1 MNNPYGYING
11 RVRMMRVALVDA
23 RAMDDVTNTLN
34 YQEFLRQISE
44 TPLREDLGEATAQG
58 AGLGQLDEA
67 LSRNYLKSI
76 SHLRSI
82 ATGQPAREIEAM
94 LLRYDLQNVKT
105 LVRGVQ
111 TGRSADDIVAGLIPA
126 GTLPWSALQGAAQS
140 ADVASLAQTLSVAGG
155 KIGQILRA
163 AVSGGA
169 SSLLDLEVA
178 LDQGYYRAVLSG
190 VRGTNVRRY
199 FTREIDVRNLLI
211 ARQLRGAAPNVR
223 YFIPGGRD
231 VSEAD
236 FLRIAGGDNSVSAP
250 DLGAVL
256 EAPDLGSSEAIARR
270 LLDEASRNVAM
281 ADALGPGV
289 ALDYL
294 RRKEQEIA
302 RMRLIGR
309 AKFYGL
315 SKDELQRELEGA

>member
-11 RVRMMRVALVDA
+11 RVRMMRTALVDA
-23 RAMDDVTNTLN
+23 RNLDETANSVN

-44 TPLREDLGEATAQG
+44 TPLREDLGDATAQG
-58 AGLGQLDEA
+58 AGLAQLDEA
-67 LSRNYLKSI
+67 LSRNYLKAI
-76 SHLRSI
+76 AHLRSI
-82 ATGQPAREIEAM
+82 AVGQPAREIESL

-105 LVRGVQ
+105 LVRGVLN
-111 TGRSADDIVAGLIPA
+111 GRSADDIVGGLIPA
-126 GTLPWSALQGAAQS
+126 GTIPWTVLQGAAQS
-140 ADVASLAQTLSVAGG
+140 ADVASLAQTLAVAGG
-155 KIGQILRA
+155 KLGQILRS
-163 AVSGGA
+163 AVSSGA
-169 SSLLDLEVA
+169 SNLLDLEVA
-178 LDQGYYRAVLSG
+178 LDQGYYRAVLAG
-190 VRGTNVRRY
+190 VRGTHVRRY

-211 ARQLRGAAPNVR
+211 ARQLRGGAANVR

-231 VSEAD
+231 VTESD
-236 FLRIAGGDNSVSAP
+236 FLRLAGGDNAVAADLQP
-250 DLGAVL
+250 IVEAADLGTAEAV
-256 EAPDLGSSEAIARR
+256 ARR

-302 RMRLIGR
+302 RLRLIGR

-315 SKDELQRELEGA
+315 SKDELAKELQGA

>member
-11 RVRMMRVALVDA
+11 RVRMMRVGLVDA
-23 RAMDDVTNTLN
+23 RTLDDVQNTLN

-44 TPLREDLGEATAQG
+44 TPLREDLGDATAQG

-67 LSRNYLKSI
+67 LSRNYLKAI

-82 ATGQPAREIEAM
+82 ATGQPAREIEAL

-111 TGRSADDIVAGLIPA
+111 TGRAADDIVAGLIPA
-126 GTLPWSALQGAAQS
+126 GTLPWSVLQAAAQS
-140 ADVASLAQTLSVAGG
+140 ADVGSLAQTLTVAGG

-163 AVSGGA
+163 AVGAGA

-211 ARQLRGAAPNVR
+211 ARQLRGTAPNVR

-250 DLGAVL
+250 DLGAIL
-256 EAPDLGSSEAIARR
+256 EAGDLGSAEAIARR

-309 AKFYGL
+309 AKYYGL
-315 SKDELQRELEGA
+315 SKEELQKELEGA

>member
-11 RVRMMRVALVDA
+11 RVRMMRTALVEA
-23 RAMDDVTNTLN
+23 RSLDEAASSVN

-44 TPLREDLGEATAQG
+44 TPLREDLGDATAQG
-58 AGLGQLDEA
+58 AGLAQLDEA
-67 LSRNYLKSI
+67 LSRNYLKAI
-76 SHLRSI
+76 AHLRSI
-82 ATGQPAREIEAM
+82 AVGQPAREIESL

-105 LVRGVQ
+105 LVRGVL
-111 TGRSADDIVAGLIPA
+111 TGRSADDIVGGLIPA
-126 GTLPWSALQGAAQS
+126 GTVPWSVLQGAAQS
-140 ADVASLAQTLSVAGG
+140 ADVASLAQTLAVAGG
-155 KIGQILRA
+155 KLGQILRS
-163 AVSGGA
+163 AVSSGA

-178 LDQGYYRAVLSG
+178 LDQGYYRAVLAG
-190 VRGTNVRRY
+190 VRGTHVRRY
-199 FTREIDVRNLLI
+199 FTREIDIRNLLI
-211 ARQLRGAAPNVR
+211 ARQLRGSAANVR

-231 VSEAD
+231 VTESD
-236 FLRIAGGDNSVSAP
+236 FLRLAGGDNAVAADLQP
-250 DLGAVL
+250 IAEAADLGTAEAV
-256 EAPDLGSSEAIARR
+256 ARR

-302 RMRLIGR
+302 RLRLIGR

-315 SKDELQRELEGA
+315 SKDELVKELQGA

>member
-11 RVRMMRVALVDA
+11 RVRMMRTALVESRSLDEA
-23 RAMDDVTNTLN
+23 ASAVNF
-34 YQEFLRQISE
+34 QEFLRQISE

-58 AGLGQLDEA
+58 AGLGELDAA
-67 LSRNYLKSI
+67 LSRNYLRSI
-76 SHLRSI
+76 GHLRSI
-82 ATGQPAREIEAM
+82 ATGQPAREIEAL

-111 TGRSADDIVAGLIPA
+111 TGRAADDITAGLIPA
-126 GTLPWSALQGAAQS
+126 GTLPWSVLQGAAQS
-140 ADVASLAQTLSVAGG
+140 ADVASLAQTLGVVGG

-163 AVSGGA
+163 AISGGA

-178 LDQGYYRAVLSG
+178 LDQGYYRAVLAG
-190 VRGTNVRRY
+190 VRGTHVRRY

-250 DLGAVL
+250 ELQAVM
-256 EAPDLGSSEAIARR
+256 EAADLGSSEAIARR
-270 LLDEASRNVAM
+270 VLDEASRNVAM

-309 AKFYGL
+309 AKYYGL
-315 SKDELQRELEGA
+315 SRDELQKELEGA

>member
-1 MNNPYGYING
+1 MSNPYGYING
-11 RVRMMRVALVDA
+11 RVRMMRAALVDSRSLEEA
-23 RAMDDVTNTLN
+23 QSTIN

-58 AGLGQLDEA
+58 AGLGQLDAA
-67 LSRNYLKSI
+67 LSANYMKAAQQ
-76 SHLRSI
+76 LRSI
-82 ATGQPAREIEAM
+82 ATGQPAGEIEA
-94 LLRYDLQNVKT
+94 LLMRYDLQNVKT
-105 LVRGVQ
+105 LVRGVNA
-111 TGRSADDIVAGLIPA
+111 GRPADDIVAGLIPA
-126 GTLPWSALQGAAQS
+126 GTMPWGVLQGAAQS
-140 ADVASLAQTLSVAGG
+140 TDIANLSQTLSVAGG
-155 KIGQILRA
+155 KVGGILRS

-169 SSLLDLEVA
+169 TSLLDLEVA
-178 LDQGYYRAVLSG
+178 LDQGYYRAVLAS

-199 FTREIDVRNLLI
+199 YTREIDIRNLLI
-211 ARQLRGAAPNVR
+211 ARQLRGNTVNVR

-231 VSEAD
+231 ITEAD
-236 FLRIAGGDNSVSAP
+236 FVRIAGGDNAVSSSELQPIA
-250 DLGAVL
+250 
-256 EAPDLGSSEAIARR
+256 EASDLGSAEAIARR

-315 SKDELQRELEGA
+315 GKEELQKELEGA

>member
-11 RVRMMRVALVDA
+11 RVRMMRTALVES
-23 RAMDDVTNTLN
+23 RALDEAASSVN

-44 TPLREDLGEATAQG
+44 TPLREDLGDATAQG
-58 AGLGQLDEA
+58 AGLAQLDEA
-67 LSRNYLKSI
+67 LSRNYLRAI
-76 SHLRSI
+76 AHLRSI
-82 ATGQPAREIEAM
+82 AVGQPAREIESL

-105 LVRGVQ
+105 LVRGVL
-111 TGRSADDIVAGLIPA
+111 TGRSADDIVGGLIPA
-126 GTLPWSALQGAAQS
+126 GTVPWSVLQGAAQS
-140 ADVASLAQTLSVAGG
+140 ADVASLAQTLAVAGG
-155 KIGQILRA
+155 KLGQILRS

-178 LDQGYYRAVLSG
+178 LDQGYYRAVLAG
-190 VRGTNVRRY
+190 VRGTHVRRY
-199 FTREIDVRNLLI
+199 FTREIDIRNLLI
-211 ARQLRGAAPNVR
+211 ARQLRGGAANVR

-231 VSEAD
+231 VTESD
-236 FLRIAGGDNSVSAP
+236 FLRLAGGDNAVAADLQP
-250 DLGAVL
+250 IAEAADLGTAEAV
-256 EAPDLGSSEAIARR
+256 ARR
-270 LLDEASRNVAM
+270 LLDDASRNVAM

-302 RMRLIGR
+302 RLRLIGR

-315 SKDELQRELEGA
+315 SKDELAKELQGA

>member
-11 RVRMMRVALVDA
+11 RVRMMRTALVDA
-23 RAMDDVTNTLN
+23 RNLDETANSVN

-44 TPLREDLGEATAQG
+44 TPLREDLGDATAQG
-58 AGLGQLDEA
+58 AGLAQLDEA
-67 LSRNYLKSI
+67 LSRNYLKAI
-76 SHLRSI
+76 AHLRSI
-82 ATGQPAREIEAM
+82 AVGQPAREIESL

-105 LVRGVQ
+105 LVRGVLN
-111 TGRSADDIVAGLIPA
+111 GRSADDIVAGLIPA
-126 GTLPWSALQGAAQS
+126 GTIPWTVLQGAAQS
-140 ADVASLAQTLSVAGG
+140 ADVASLAQTLAVAGG
-155 KIGQILRA
+155 KLGQILRS
-163 AVSGGA
+163 AVSSGA
-169 SSLLDLEVA
+169 SNLLDLEVA
-178 LDQGYYRAVLSG
+178 LDQGYYRAVLAG
-190 VRGTNVRRY
+190 VRGTHVRRY

-211 ARQLRGAAPNVR
+211 ARQLRGGAANVR

-231 VSEAD
+231 VTESD
-236 FLRIAGGDNSVSAP
+236 FLRLAGGDNAVAADLQP
-250 DLGAVL
+250 IVEAADLGTAEAV
-256 EAPDLGSSEAIARR
+256 ARR

-302 RMRLIGR
+302 RLRLIGR

-315 SKDELQRELEGA
+315 SKDELAKELQGA

>member
-11 RVRMMRVALVDA
+11 RVRMMRTALVES
-23 RAMDDVTNTLN
+23 RALDEAASTVN

-44 TPLREDLGEATAQG
+44 TPLREDLGDATAQG

-67 LSRNYLKSI
+67 LSRNYLRSVA
-76 SHLRSI
+76 HLRSI
-82 ATGQPAREIEAM
+82 ATGQPAREIEAL

-105 LVRGVQ
+105 LVRGVL
-111 TGRSADDIVAGLIPA
+111 TGRQADDIVAGLIPA
-126 GTLPWSALQGAAQS
+126 GTMPWPVLQGAAQS
-140 ADVASLAQTLSVAGG
+140 ADVPSLAQTLSVAGG

-163 AVSGGA
+163 AVAGGA

-178 LDQGYYRAVLSG
+178 LDQGYYRAVLAG

-199 FTREIDVRNLLI
+199 FTREIDIRNLLI
-211 ARQLRGAAPNVR
+211 ARQLRGGAPNAR

-231 VSEAD
+231 VTESD
-236 FLRIAGGDNSVSAP
+236 FLRIAGGDNSVSAQDLQAVTEAV
-250 DLGAVL
+250 DLGTA
-256 EAPDLGSSEAIARR
+256 EAIARR

-309 AKFYGL
+309 AKYYGL
-315 SKDELQRELEGA
+315 SKDELAKELEGA

>member
-11 RVRMMRVALVDA
+11 RVRMMRTALVEA
-23 RAMDDVTNTLN
+23 RALDEAASTVN

-44 TPLREDLGEATAQG
+44 TPLREDLGDATAQG

-67 LSRNYLKSI
+67 LSRNYLRSVA
-76 SHLRSI
+76 HLRSI
-82 ATGQPAREIEAM
+82 ATGQPAREIEAL

-105 LVRGVQ
+105 LVRGVL
-111 TGRSADDIVAGLIPA
+111 TGRPADDIVAGLIPA
-126 GTLPWSALQGAAQS
+126 GTMPWPVLQGAAQS
-140 ADVASLAQTLSVAGG
+140 ADVPSLAQTLSVAGG

-163 AVSGGA
+163 AVAGGA

-178 LDQGYYRAVLSG
+178 LDQGYYRAVLAG

-199 FTREIDVRNLLI
+199 FTREIDIRNLLI
-211 ARQLRGAAPNVR
+211 ARQLRGSAPNAR

-231 VSEAD
+231 VTESD
-236 FLRIAGGDNSVSAP
+236 FLRIAGGDNSVGSPELQAIAEAA
-250 DLGAVL
+250 DLGTA
-256 EAPDLGSSEAIARR
+256 EAIARR
-270 LLDEASRNVAM
+270 TLDQASRNVAM

-309 AKFYGL
+309 AKYYGL
-315 SKDELQRELEGA
+315 SKEELAKELQGE

>member
-11 RVRMMRVALVDA
+11 RVRMMRTALVDPRSLDEA
-23 RAMDDVTNTLN
+23 ASTIN

-67 LSRNYLKSI
+67 LSRNSLRAI
-76 SHLRSI
+76 QQLRSI
-82 ATGQPAREIEAM
+82 ATGQPAQEIDAL

-111 TGRSADDIVAGLIPA
+111 NGRSADDIVAGLLPA
-126 GTLPWSALQGAAQS
+126 GTIPWSVLQGAAQS
-140 ADVASLAQTLSVAGG
+140 TDVASLAQTISVAGG

-163 AVSGGA
+163 AVGSGA
-169 SSLLDLEVA
+169 NSLLDLEVA
-178 LDQGYYRAVLSG
+178 LDQGYYRAVLAG
-190 VRGTNVRRY
+190 VRGSGVRRY

-231 VSEAD
+231 VTEAD
-236 FLRIAGGDNSVSAP
+236 FLRVAAGDNSVSAP
-250 DLGAVL
+250 ELQGIL
-256 EAPDLGSSEAIARR
+256 EAPELGGAEAIARR

-302 RMRLIGR
+302 RLRLIGR

-315 SKDELQRELEGA
+315 SKEELQKELDGA